1 MGGNL
6 FVVNHPLIKR
16 DLTFLRDRNT
26 PSSSFRTILKRLTTL
41 MAFEVTKDLDLLP
54 KEVETPLET
63 TQGHTLKDEIVIVPI
78 LRAGLG
84 MVDAFLELFPEARVG
99 HIGIYRDEE
108 TLKPVDYYFKFPKNL
123 DKSIVIILDPMLATG
138 GSICAAVSYLKE
150 RGATK
155 IKVVSLIAAP
165 EGINKLTNEHPD
177 VQIYIAVLDRQLNS
191 KGFILPG
198 LGDAGDRI
206 FGTEN

>member
-99 HIGIYRDEE
+99 HIGLYRDEE

-150 RGATK
+150 RGANK
-155 IKVVSLIAAP
+155 IKFVSLIAAP

>member
-99 HIGIYRDEE
+99 HIGLYRDEE
-108 TLKPVDYYFKFPKNL
+108 TLKPVDYYFKFPKKL

-150 RGATK
+150 RGANK

>member
-1 MGGNL
+1 MEKNL
-6 FVVNHPLIKR
+6 FIINHPLIKR
-16 DLTFLRDRNT
+16 DLTYLRDKNT
-26 PSSSFRTILKRLTTL
+26 PSSIFRSVLKRLTSL
-41 MAFEVTKDLDLLP
+41 MAFEVTKDLATSL
-54 KEVETPLET
+54 KEVETPLEV
-63 TQGHTLKDEIVIVPI
+63 TQGYELKDEVVLVPI

-84 MVDAFLELFPEARVG
+84 MVDAFLEILPEARVG
-99 HIGIYRDEE
+99 HIGLYRDEE

-123 DKSIVIILDPMLATG
+123 DKSVVIILDPMLATG
-138 GSICAAVSYLKE
+138 GSICAAVLYLKE
-150 RGATK
+150 RGAKK

-165 EGINKLTNEHPD
+165 EGINKLTSEHPD
-177 VQIYIAVLDRQLNS
+177 VQIYIAVLDRQLNQ

>member
-1 MGGNL
+1 ML
-6 FVVNHPLIKR
+6 IVNHPLIKR
-16 DLTFLRDRNT
+16 DLTYLRDRNT
-26 PSSSFRTILKRLTTL
+26 SSSTFRSILRRLTSL
-41 MAFEVTKDLDLLP
+41 MAFEVTKDLELIGR
-54 KEVETPLET
+54 EVETPLEV
-63 TQGHTLKDEIVIVPI
+63 TQGHVLKDEVVLVPI

-84 MVDAFLELFPEARVG
+84 MVDAFLDLIPEARVG
-99 HIGIYRDEE
+99 HIGLYRDEE

-123 DKSIVIILDPMLATG
+123 DRSIVIILDPMLATG
-138 GSICAAVSYLKE
+138 GSICAAISYLKE
-150 RGATK
+150 KGATR

-165 EGINKLTNEHPD
+165 EGINKLTTEHPD
-177 VQIYIAVLDRQLNS
+177 VQIYVAVLDRQLNQ

>member
-1 MGGNL
+1 
-6 FVVNHPLIKR
+6 
-16 DLTFLRDRNT
+16 
-26 PSSSFRTILKRLTTL
+26 

-63 TQGHTLKDEIVIVPI
+63 TQGHALKDEIVIVPI

-99 HIGIYRDEE
+99 HIGLYRDEE

-150 RGATK
+150 RGANK

>member
-41 MAFEVTKDLDLLP
+41 MAFEVTKDLDLMP
-54 KEVETPLET
+54 KEVETPLEI
-63 TQGHTLKDEIVIVPI
+63 TQGHDLKDEIVIVPI

-99 HIGIYRDEE
+99 HIGLYRDEE

-150 RGATK
+150 RGASK

-165 EGINKLTNEHPD
+165 EGINKLTKEHPD

>member
-1 MGGNL
+1 
-6 FVVNHPLIKR
+6 
-16 DLTFLRDRNT
+16 
-26 PSSSFRTILKRLTTL
+26 
-41 MAFEVTKDLDLLP
+41 LP

-99 HIGIYRDEE
+99 HIGLYRDEE

-150 RGATK
+150 RGANK

>member
-63 TQGHTLKDEIVIVPI
+63 TRSH
-78 LRAGLG
+78 
-84 MVDAFLELFPEARVG
+84 
-99 HIGIYRDEE
+99 
-108 TLKPVDYYFKFPKNL
+108 
-123 DKSIVIILDPMLATG
+123 
-138 GSICAAVSYLKE
+138 
-150 RGATK
+150 
-155 IKVVSLIAAP
+155 
-165 EGINKLTNEHPD
+165 
-177 VQIYIAVLDRQLNS
+177 S
-191 KGFILPG
+191 K
-198 LGDAGDRI
+198 R
-206 FGTEN
+206 

>member
-41 MAFEVTKDLDLLP
+41 MAFEVTKDLDLMP
-54 KEVETPLET
+54 KEVETPLEV
-63 TQGHTLKDEIVIVPI
+63 TQGHDLKDEIVIVPI

-99 HIGIYRDEE
+99 HIGLYRDEE

-150 RGATK
+150 RGANK

>member
-63 TQGHTLKDEIVIVPI
+63 TQGHALKDEIVIVPI

-99 HIGIYRDEE
+99 HIGLYRDEE

-150 RGATK
+150 RGANK

>member
-99 HIGIYRDEE
+99 HIGLYRDEE

-150 RGATK
+150 RGANK

>member
-41 MAFEVTKDLDLLP
+41 MAFEVSKDLDLLP

-99 HIGIYRDEE
+99 HIGLYRDEE

-150 RGATK
+150 RGANK

>member
-1 MGGNL
+1 MGENL
-6 FVVNHPLIKR
+6 SIINHPLIKR
-16 DLTFLRDRNT
+16 DLTFLRDKNT
-26 PSSSFRTILKRLTTL
+26 PSSTFRNILRRLTSL

-54 KEVETPLET
+54 MEVETPLEI
-63 TQGHTLKDEIVIVPI
+63 TQGHTLKDEIVLVPI

-84 MVDAFLELFPEARVG
+84 MVDAFLELIPEAKVG
-99 HIGIYRDEE
+99 HIGLYRDEE
-108 TLKPVDYYFKFPKNL
+108 TLKPVDYYFKLPKNL
-123 DKSIVIILDPMLATG
+123 DKSISIILDPMLATG
-138 GSICAAVSYLKE
+138 GSVCAAVSYLKE
-150 RGATK
+150 RGAKK

-165 EGINKLTNEHPD
+165 EGINKLTSEHPD
-177 VQIYIAVLDRQLNS
+177 VQIYIAVLDRQLNQ

>member
-99 HIGIYRDEE
+99 HIGLYRDEE
-108 TLKPVDYYFKFPKNL
+108 TLKPVDYYFKLPKNL

-150 RGATK
+150 RGANK

>member
-99 HIGIYRDEE
+99 HIGLYRDEE